1 MTEDCPDD
9 SISARVEHLIS
20 AVIGPV
26 HQLVRP
32 TPLAAALQIAA
43 FRILQAHAQQP
54 QQEEEITSMLLGAF
68 INSIDWVAHCLESTH
83 GPGLSWA
90 QHSKYG
96 SDVSSEGST
105 GADFSLK
112 ITFGEN
118 FARAGVFQ
126 AKLAACNNTVNIH
139 RIAPYRED
147 VNSDEPAMLP
157 EPQALR
163 LLVHAENIAE
173 SVAMSHI
180 DWIHYCAYGP
190 TSFFCIPLSQAED
203 IILDYKAMK
212 LPADAALLKLLKLLN
227 AIGKGS
233 VAGPLKR
240 RAEVLYR
247 NRHRRPLVRNEATCE
262 LIHVL
267 AVGASTPPGDD
278 APGWLNLCSADE
290 IEKFRKT
297 FSKDTEFIELDG
309 NAHPSP
315 NPSSNLIEH
324 LNEQAHGYA
333 MAATG
338 EQPGGNTHR
347 RRAPRP

>member
-1 MTEDCPDD
+1 MPDPQTR
-9 SISARVEHLIS
+9 I
-20 AVIGPV
+20 
-26 HQLVRP
+26 
-32 TPLAAALQIAA
+32 AAL
-43 FRILQAHAQQP
+43 R
-54 QQEEEITSMLLGAF
+54 
-68 INSIDWVAHCLESTH
+68 
-83 GPGLSWA
+83 
-90 QHSKYG
+90 
-96 SDVSSEGST
+96 
-105 GADFSLK
+105 
-112 ITFGEN
+112 
-118 FARAGVFQ
+118 R
-126 AKLAACNNTVNIH
+126 
-139 RIAPYRED
+139 
-147 VNSDEPAMLP
+147 
-157 EPQALR
+157 
-163 LLVHAENIAE
+163 
-173 SVAMSHI
+173 
-180 DWIHYCAYGP
+180 P

-212 LPADAALLKLLKLLN
+212 PPADAALLKLLN

-233 VAGPLKR
+233 AAGPLKR

-290 IEKFRKT
+290 TEKFRKT

-309 NAHPSP
+309 NAYPSP

-338 EQPGGNTHR
+338 EQPGGNTNR
-347 RRAPRP
+347 PGAPRP

>member
-1 MTEDCPDD
+1 
-9 SISARVEHLIS
+9 
-20 AVIGPV
+20 
-26 HQLVRP
+26 
-32 TPLAAALQIAA
+32 
-43 FRILQAHAQQP
+43 
-54 QQEEEITSMLLGAF
+54 MLLGAF

-96 SDVSSEGST
+96 SDVRSEGST
-105 GADFSLK
+105 GADFSLM

-147 VNSDEPAMLP
+147 VNSDEPVMLP

-163 LLVHAENIAE
+163 LLVHAENIAG
-173 SVAMSHI
+173 SVATSDI

-203 IILDYKAMK
+203 IIIDYKTMK
-212 LPADAALLKLLKLLN
+212 PSADAALLKLLN
-227 AIGKGS
+227 ATGKGPI
-233 VAGPLKR
+233 AGPLKR
-240 RAEVLYR
+240 SAEVLYR

-267 AVGASTPPGDD
+267 AVGASTPLGDD
-278 APGWLNLCSADE
+278 APGWLNLYNAVE

-333 MAATG
+333 MTATG
-338 EQPGGNTHR
+338 EQPGGNTPR
-347 RRAPRP
+347 RSAPRP